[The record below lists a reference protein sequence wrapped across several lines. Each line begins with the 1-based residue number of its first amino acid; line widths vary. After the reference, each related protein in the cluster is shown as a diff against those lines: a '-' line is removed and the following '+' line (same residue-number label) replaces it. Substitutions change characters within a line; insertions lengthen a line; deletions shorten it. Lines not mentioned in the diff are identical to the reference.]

1 MVRWAGKSASHSR
14 GLLEQELQRKV
25 AINCGGE
32 VAFMHCARSYKHMGS
47 VTTDVDIIMP
57 EIKLR
62 PINTASRAR
71 GLRKKFFQNPLVS
84 KEAKVNVLQGL
95 LLSRNTFHVGT
106 WPILHHKEYQCF
118 KVAIIRL
125 YKLR

>member
-1 MVRWAGKSASHSR
+1 
-14 GLLEQELQRKV
+14 
-25 AINCGGE
+25 
-32 VAFMHCARSYKHMGS
+32 MHCVRSYKHMGS
-47 VTTDVDIIMP
+47 VTTDTDIILP

-62 PINTASRAR
+62 SVSTASRAR
-71 GLRKKFFQNPLVS
+71 GLRRKVFQNDLVS

-106 WPILHHKEYQCF
+106 WPTLHHKEYQSF

-125 YKLR
+125 YMLLLLKEGQDLQSRWRRG